1 MKNGREY
8 WNLKIEETKELFA
21 KRPVWMENFDN
32 DFPSAAFIKGLISD
46 YKPEN
51 MLEVGTAA
59 GWAAYYMLEEAL
71 KYRKN
76 VKLTSID
83 IAEFI
88 YYSTGRKVGSA
99 FFETAPEL
107 VKYWDLR
114 TKITLIDYVS
124 EYKGKKFD
132 FAFIDAEHFH
142 PWATFDLLA
151 ALPCM
156 VESAIIVFHD
166 VFLNIIENGQLP
178 SDRHPYCISGKREK
192 YWGPNS
198 LYEAFKEKMCLSYDD
213 IAPNCAAIRLSDLT
227 FDKILSALG
236 RPWEKEIWQNT
247 STKDLLILVQKLEKF
262 VKIFWGENEAADFM
276 QLCQKR
282 IEEDGE
288 NAQRFYAKQH
298 KQRTALL
305 REIIKDKK
313 TVLWGASRFL
323 QKLLLENEIERA
335 NITGII
341 DMNPSLQGKS
351 IGGLMIYPPDRIKE
365 LNPQQICSTV
375 VTTPGMKNKIKEILH
390 RNSIFDNFEINED
403 LFECFQ
409 NFED

>member
-1 MKNGREY
+1 MKNGKEY

-107 VKYWDLR
+107 LKYWDLR
-114 TKITLIDYVS
+114 TKTILIDYAS
-124 EYKGKKFD
+124 EYNGKKFD

-142 PWATFDLLA
+142 PWPTFDLLA
-151 ALPCM
+151 ALPCLA
-156 VESAIIVFHD
+156 ENAIIVFHD
-166 VFLNIIENGQLP
+166 VFLNKIENGQLP
-178 SDRHPYCISGKREK
+178 SDRHPYRVNGKREK

-198 LYEAFKEKMCLSYDD
+198 LYEAFKEKMCLSYDN
-213 IAPNCAAIRLSDLT
+213 IAPNCAAIRLSDIT
-227 FDKILSALG
+227 FDKILLALN
-236 RPWEKEIWQNT
+236 RPWEKEIWQNI
-247 STKDLLILVQKLEKF
+247 SSNDLLILVQKLEKF
-262 VKIFWGENEAADFM
+262 VKNFRGAKEAADFM
-276 QLCQKR
+276 LLCQKR
-282 IEEDGE
+282 VKKDGE
-288 NAQRFYAKQH
+288 NAERFFAKQH

-305 REIIKDKK
+305 KEITKDKK
-313 TVLWGASRFL
+313 TVFWGASRFL
-323 QKLLLENEIERA
+323 QKVLLENELECA
-335 NITGII
+335 NISGII
-341 DMNPSLQGKS
+341 DMNPSLQGKK
-351 IGGLMIYPPDRIKE
+351 INGLTIYPPDRIKE

-375 VTTPGMKNKIKEILH
+375 VTTPGMNNKIKETLKQ
-390 RNSIFDNFEINED
+390 NSIFDDFEINED
-403 LFECFQ
+403 LFKCFQ

>member
-1 MKNGREY
+1 MKNCKEY

-83 IAEFI
+83 IAEFK

-107 VKYWDLR
+107 LKYWDLR
-114 TKITLIDYVS
+114 TKTILIDYAS
-124 EYKGKKFD
+124 EYNGKKFD

-142 PWATFDLLA
+142 PWPTFDLLA
-151 ALPCM
+151 ALPCLA
-156 VESAIIVFHD
+156 ENAIIVFHD
-166 VFLNIIENGQLP
+166 VFLNKIENGQLP
-178 SDRHPYCISGKREK
+178 SDRHPYRVNGKREK

-198 LYEAFKEKMCLSYDD
+198 LYEAFKEKMCLSYDN
-213 IAPNCAAIRLSDLT
+213 IAPNCAAIRLSDIT
-227 FDKILSALG
+227 FDKILLALN
-236 RPWEKEIWQNT
+236 RQWEKEIWQNI
-247 STKDLLILVQKLEKF
+247 SSNDLLILVQKLEKF
-262 VKIFWGENEAADFM
+262 VKNFRGAKEAADFM
-276 QLCQKR
+276 LLCQKR
-282 IEEDGE
+282 VKKDGE
-288 NAQRFYAKQH
+288 NAERFFAKQH

-305 REIIKDKK
+305 KEITKDKK
-313 TVLWGASRFL
+313 TVFWGASRFL
-323 QKLLLENEIERA
+323 QKVLLENELECA
-335 NITGII
+335 NISGII
-341 DMNPSLQGKS
+341 DMNPSLWGKS
-351 IGGLMIYPPDRIKE
+351 IGGLTIYPPGRIKE

-375 VTTPGMKNKIKEILH
+375 VTTPNMKNKIKETLY
-390 RNSIFDNFEINED
+390 RNLIFDDFEINED

-409 NFED
+409 NFVD

>member
-1 MKNGREY
+1 
-8 WNLKIEETKELFA
+8 
-21 KRPVWMENFDN
+21 
-32 DFPSAAFIKGLISD
+32 
-46 YKPEN
+46 
-51 MLEVGTAA
+51 
-59 GWAAYYMLEEAL
+59 
-71 KYRKN
+71 
-76 VKLTSID
+76 
-83 IAEFI
+83 
-88 YYSTGRKVGSA
+88 
-99 FFETAPEL
+99 
-107 VKYWDLR
+107 
-114 TKITLIDYVS
+114 
-124 EYKGKKFD
+124 
-132 FAFIDAEHFH
+132 
-142 PWATFDLLA
+142 
-151 ALPCM
+151 
-156 VESAIIVFHD
+156 
-166 VFLNIIENGQLP
+166 
-178 SDRHPYCISGKREK
+178 
-192 YWGPNS
+192 
-198 LYEAFKEKMCLSYDD
+198 MCLSYDD

>member
-1 MKNGREY
+1 M
-8 WNLKIEETKELFA
+8 
-21 KRPVWMENFDN
+21 
-32 DFPSAAFIKGLISD
+32 
-46 YKPEN
+46 
-51 MLEVGTAA
+51 
-59 GWAAYYMLEEAL
+59 
-71 KYRKN
+71 
-76 VKLTSID
+76 
-83 IAEFI
+83 
-88 YYSTGRKVGSA
+88 
-99 FFETAPEL
+99 
-107 VKYWDLR
+107 
-114 TKITLIDYVS
+114 
-124 EYKGKKFD
+124 
-132 FAFIDAEHFH
+132 
-142 PWATFDLLA
+142 
-151 ALPCM
+151 
-156 VESAIIVFHD
+156 
-166 VFLNIIENGQLP
+166 
-178 SDRHPYCISGKREK
+178 
-192 YWGPNS
+192 
-198 LYEAFKEKMCLSYDD
+198 
-213 IAPNCAAIRLSDLT
+213 
-227 FDKILSALG
+227 
-236 RPWEKEIWQNT
+236 
-247 STKDLLILVQKLEKF
+247 QKLEKF

-323 QKLLLENEIERA
+323 QKLLLENEIDRA